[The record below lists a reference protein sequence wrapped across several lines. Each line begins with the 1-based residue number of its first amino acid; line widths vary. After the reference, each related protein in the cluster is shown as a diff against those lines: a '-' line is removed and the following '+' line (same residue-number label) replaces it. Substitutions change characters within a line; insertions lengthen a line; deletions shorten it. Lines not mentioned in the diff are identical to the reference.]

1 MEWKKRLLVEYTDL
15 NEKINK
21 LEAYLANN
29 NVKECDEN
37 SFYYKE
43 YKIMLDQLNAMRL
56 YFKCLEKRI
65 LLIMG
70 E

>member
-1 MEWKKRLLVEYTDL
+1 MEWKKRLLVEYADL
-15 NEKINK
+15 KEKINK
-21 LEAYLANN
+21 LEDYLANN
-29 NVKECDEN
+29 YIEEN
-37 SFYYKE
+37 NPFYKE

-56 YFKCLEKRI
+56 YFECLEKRI